1 MKRFLFIATLLLIVV
16 TQNLFANDYEN
27 YEIFKKGDLQY
38 IVDFTDSLK
47 QEAKFFWIW
56 YTPPKN
62 KELFKDIEIIDHVS
76 INSSDKTYIETMIG
90 YLAIKHF
97 GADKVFDSKGESN
110 IFNISYMIHIHSG
123 KVYFLNIFFYGNVYK
138 LITDEE
144 ILNFIE
150 DFNIMKINIDNIERY
165 NENVYA
171 SYEYGGFNKI
181 FGKE

>member
-47 QEAKFFWIW
+47 QEAKFFWVW

-144 ILNFIE
+144 ILNILNE
-150 DFNIMKINIDNIERY
+150 EGTEKEKVDKIIVAANEHGGRDNMGIILIDPQL
-165 NENVYA
+165 
-171 SYEYGGFNKI
+171 
-181 FGKE
+181 